1 MSKKVVYYILWLG
14 ELKGVG
20 KMFKKFTN
28 GCVKLVQRFLPDAF
42 VFCIILTI
50 VVFIA
55 AMPVAGMNPI
65 EVANA
70 WGSGVWGLLAFSM
83 QMALVLVLGSALANA
98 PAIKKLIV
106 KLAGVPKKPVGA
118 VAFVTVISAICCF
131 INWGFGL
138 IIGAL
143 LAKEVAKK
151 IKGLD
156 YRLIIAAAYS
166 GFVIWHAG
174 ISGSIPL
181 GMTALN
187 ADGVVDNTAG
197 AVTEI
202 VPTSQ
207 TIFSAWNLIMVL
219 AVVVVVAFVN
229 AKMHPDPK
237 DVVSIDPKLLED
249 APDNTEVKAR
259 KDQTPAEK
267 LENSMV
273 LSYIV
278 VVIGAIYLIY
288 YFVNAGSILNAL
300 SLNIVNLIFLI
311 LGIAFHKTPI
321 SYVRAI
327 TESAESAGGI
337 ILQFPFYAGIQGMMV
352 TVGSNGV
359 SLASAI
365 STAFVNIS
373 TPRTFP
379 VLCYL
384 AAGIVNFFV
393 PSGGGQWAVQGPI
406 MMPAGLELGVTPA
419 VTAMGI
425 AWGDA
430 WTNML
435 QPFWALPALG
445 IAGLGARDIMGYC
458 AIVLIA
464 SGIVTALGFLFLV
477 PLLA

>member
-1 MSKKVVYYILWLG
+1 
-14 ELKGVG
+14 
-20 KMFKKFTN
+20 MFKKFTN

-98 PAIKKLIV
+98 PAIKKIIV
-106 KLAGVPKKPVGA
+106 KLAGVPKKPAGA
-118 VAFVTVISAICCF
+118 VAFVTIISAICCF

-166 GFVIWHAG
+166 GFVIWHSG

-181 GMTALN
+181 GMTALDV
-187 ADGVVDNTAG
+187 DGTVANTGG

-207 TIFSAWNLIMVL
+207 TIFSAWNLIMVV
-219 AVVVVVAFVN
+219 AVVVVVAIVN
-229 AKMHPDPK
+229 AKMHPDAK

-249 APDNTEVKAR
+249 APEAVETKAK
-259 KDQTPAEK
+259 KDRTPAEK
-267 LENSMV
+267 LENSMI

-278 VVIGAIYLIY
+278 VVIGAVYLIY

-321 SYVRAI
+321 SYVKAI
-327 TESAESAGGI
+327 MESAESAGGI

-352 TVGSNGV
+352 TAGSNGV

-365 STAFVNIS
+365 SNGFVSIS

-406 MMPAGLELGVTPA
+406 MMPAGLKLGVTPA

-458 AIVLIA
+458 AIVLIV

>member
-1 MSKKVVYYILWLG
+1 
-14 ELKGVG
+14 
-20 KMFKKFTN
+20 MFKKFTN

-321 SYVRAI
+321 SYVIAI

>member
-1 MSKKVVYYILWLG
+1 
-14 ELKGVG
+14 
-20 KMFKKFTN
+20 MFKKFTN

-98 PAIKKLIV
+98 PAIKRIIV
-106 KLAGVPKKPVGA
+106 KLAGVPKKPAGA
-118 VAFVTVISAICCF
+118 VAFVTIISAICCF

-166 GFVIWHAG
+166 GFVIWHSG

-181 GMTALN
+181 GMTALDV
-187 ADGVVDNTAG
+187 DGTVANTGG
-197 AVTEI
+197 AVTEV

-207 TIFSAWNLIMVL
+207 TIFSAWNLIMVV
-219 AVVVVVAFVN
+219 AVVVVVAIVN
-229 AKMHPDPK
+229 AKMHPDAK

-249 APDNTEVKAR
+249 APEAVETKAK
-259 KDQTPAEK
+259 KDRTPAEK
-267 LENSMV
+267 LENSMI

-278 VVIGAIYLIY
+278 VVIGAVYLIY

-321 SYVRAI
+321 GYVKAI
-327 TESAESAGGI
+327 MESAESAGGI

-352 TVGSNGV
+352 TAGSNGV

-365 STAFVNIS
+365 SNGFVSIS

-406 MMPAGLELGVTPA
+406 MMPAGLKLGVTPA

-458 AIVLIA
+458 AIVLIV

-477 PLLA
+477 PLLV

>member
-1 MSKKVVYYILWLG
+1 
-14 ELKGVG
+14 
-20 KMFKKFTN
+20 MFKKFTN

-249 APDNTEVKAR
+249 APDNTEVKTR

>member
-1 MSKKVVYYILWLG
+1 
-14 ELKGVG
+14 
-20 KMFKKFTN
+20 MFKKFTN

-174 ISGSIPL
+174 ISGSIPV

>member
-1 MSKKVVYYILWLG
+1 
-14 ELKGVG
+14 
-20 KMFKKFTN
+20 MFKKFTN

-337 ILQFPFYAGIQGMMV
+337 ILQFPFYAGIQGMMF

>member
-1 MSKKVVYYILWLG
+1 
-14 ELKGVG
+14 
-20 KMFKKFTN
+20 MFKKFTN

-337 ILQFPFYAGIQGMMV
+337 ILQFPFYAGIQSMMV

>member
-1 MSKKVVYYILWLG
+1 
-14 ELKGVG
+14 
-20 KMFKKFTN
+20 MFKKFTN

-98 PAIKKLIV
+98 PAIKRIIV
-106 KLAGVPKKPVGA
+106 KLAGVPKKPAGA
-118 VAFVTVISAICCF
+118 VAFVTIISAICCF

-166 GFVIWHAG
+166 GFVIWHSG

-181 GMTALN
+181 GMTALDV
-187 ADGVVDNTAG
+187 DGTVANTGG

-219 AVVVVVAFVN
+219 AVVVVVAIVN
-229 AKMHPDPK
+229 AKMHPDAK

-249 APDNTEVKAR
+249 APEAVETKAK
-259 KDQTPAEK
+259 KDRTPAEK
-267 LENSMV
+267 LENSMI

-278 VVIGAIYLIY
+278 VVIGAVYLIY

-321 SYVRAI
+321 GYVKAI
-327 TESAESAGGI
+327 MESAESAGGI

-352 TVGSNGV
+352 TAGSNGV

-365 STAFVNIS
+365 SNGFVSIS

-406 MMPAGLELGVTPA
+406 MMPAGLKLGVTPA

-425 AWGDA
+425 A

-458 AIVLIA
+458 AIVLIV

>member
-1 MSKKVVYYILWLG
+1 
-14 ELKGVG
+14 
-20 KMFKKFTN
+20 MFKKFTN

-311 LGIAFHKTPI
+311 LGIALHKTPI

>member
-1 MSKKVVYYILWLG
+1 MLKKIS
-14 ELKGVG
+14 
-20 KMFKKFTN
+20 N
-28 GCVKLVQRFLPDAF
+28 GCVHIVQRYLPDPF
-42 VFCIILTI
+42 IFCIILTI

-55 AMPVAGMNPI
+55 AIPAAGATPLQ
-65 EVANA
+65 VVGF
-70 WGSGVWGLLAFSM
+70 WGTSIWSLLAFSM

-219 AVVVVVAFVN
+219 AVVVVGLCISGTA
-229 AKMHPDPK
+229 A
-237 DVVSIDPKLLED
+237 II
-249 APDNTEVKAR
+249 
-259 KDQTPAEK
+259 QTGEK
-267 LENSMV
+267 QKSMV
-273 LSYIV
+273 
-278 VVIGAIYLIY
+278 
-288 YFVNAGSILNAL
+288 
-300 SLNIVNLIFLI
+300 
-311 LGIAFHKTPI
+311 
-321 SYVRAI
+321 R
-327 TESAESAGGI
+327 
-337 ILQFPFYAGIQGMMV
+337 IQ
-352 TVGSNGV
+352 
-359 SLASAI
+359 
-365 STAFVNIS
+365 
-373 TPRTFP
+373 
-379 VLCYL
+379 
-384 AAGIVNFFV
+384 
-393 PSGGGQWAVQGPI
+393 
-406 MMPAGLELGVTPA
+406 
-419 VTAMGI
+419 
-425 AWGDA
+425 
-430 WTNML
+430 
-435 QPFWALPALG
+435 
-445 IAGLGARDIMGYC
+445 
-458 AIVLIA
+458 
-464 SGIVTALGFLFLV
+464 
-477 PLLA
+477 

>member
-1 MSKKVVYYILWLG
+1 MWLG

-181 GMTALN
+181 GLTALN

-207 TIFSAWNLIMVL
+207 TIFSAWNLIMV
-219 AVVVVVAFVN
+219 AVVVIVVAFVN

-273 LSYIV
+273 LSYII

-352 TVGSNGV
+352 TAGSNGV

-365 STAFVNIS
+365 STAFVSIS

-458 AIVLIA
+458 AIVLIV

>member
-1 MSKKVVYYILWLG
+1 
-14 ELKGVG
+14 
-20 KMFKKFTN
+20 MFKKFTN

-70 WGSGVWGLLAFSM
+70 WGSGVWGLLAFSR

-219 AVVVVVAFVN
+219 AVVIVVAFVN

-337 ILQFPFYAGIQGMMV
+337 ILQFPLYAGIQGMMV

-458 AIVLIA
+458 AIVLIV

>member
-1 MSKKVVYYILWLG
+1 
-14 ELKGVG
+14 
-20 KMFKKFTN
+20 MFKKFTN

-98 PAIKKLIV
+98 PAIKRIIV
-106 KLAGVPKKPVGA
+106 KLAGVPKKPAGA
-118 VAFVTVISAICCF
+118 VAFVTIISAICCF

-166 GFVIWHAG
+166 GFVIWHSG

-181 GMTALN
+181 GMTALDV
-187 ADGVVDNTAG
+187 DGTVANTGG
-197 AVTEI
+197 AVTEV

-207 TIFSAWNLIMVL
+207 TIFSAWNLIMVV
-219 AVVVVVAFVN
+219 AVVVVVAIVN
-229 AKMHPDPK
+229 AKMHPDAK

-249 APDNTEVKAR
+249 APEAVETKAK
-259 KDQTPAEK
+259 KDRTPAEK
-267 LENSMV
+267 LENSMI

-278 VVIGAIYLIY
+278 VVIGAVYLIY

-321 SYVRAI
+321 GYVKAI
-327 TESAESAGGI
+327 MESAESAGGI

-352 TVGSNGV
+352 TAGSNGV

-365 STAFVNIS
+365 SNGFVSIS

-406 MMPAGLELGVTPA
+406 MMPAGLKLGVTPA

-458 AIVLIA
+458 AIVLIV
-464 SGIVTALGFLFLV
+464 SKM
-477 PLLA
+477 

>member
-1 MSKKVVYYILWLG
+1 
-14 ELKGVG
+14 
-20 KMFKKFTN
+20 MFKKFTN

-219 AVVVVVAFVN
+219 AVLVVVAFVN

>member
-1 MSKKVVYYILWLG
+1 
-14 ELKGVG
+14 
-20 KMFKKFTN
+20 MFKKFTN

-229 AKMHPDPK
+229 AKIHPDPK

-435 QPFWALPALG
+435 QRFWALPAVG

>member
-1 MSKKVVYYILWLG
+1 
-14 ELKGVG
+14 
-20 KMFKKFTN
+20 MFKKFTN

-435 QPFWALPALG
+435 QPFWRFRHLVSLAWEQE
-445 IAGLGARDIMGYC
+445 I
-458 AIVLIA
+458 
-464 SGIVTALGFLFLV
+464 SWVTVRLY
-477 PLLA
+477 

>member
-1 MSKKVVYYILWLG
+1 
-14 ELKGVG
+14 
-20 KMFKKFTN
+20 MFKKFTN

-98 PAIKKLIV
+98 PAIKRIIV
-106 KLAGVPKKPVGA
+106 KLAGVPKKPAGA
-118 VAFVTVISAICCF
+118 VAFVTIISAICCF

-166 GFVIWHAG
+166 GFVIWHSG

-181 GMTALN
+181 GMTALDV
-187 ADGVVDNTAG
+187 DGTVANTGG
-197 AVTEI
+197 AVTEV

-207 TIFSAWNLIMVL
+207 TIFSAWNLIMVV
-219 AVVVVVAFVN
+219 AVVVVVAIVN
-229 AKMHPDPK
+229 AKMHPDAK

-249 APDNTEVKAR
+249 APEAVETKAKR
-259 KDQTPAEK
+259 DRTPAEK
-267 LENSMV
+267 LENSMI

-278 VVIGAIYLIY
+278 VVIGAVYLIY

-321 SYVRAI
+321 GYVKAI
-327 TESAESAGGI
+327 MESAESAGGI

-352 TVGSNGV
+352 TAGSNGV

-365 STAFVNIS
+365 SNGFVSIS

-406 MMPAGLELGVTPA
+406 MMPAGLKLGVTPA

-458 AIVLIA
+458 AIVLIV

>member
-1 MSKKVVYYILWLG
+1 MKG
-14 ELKGVG
+14 EEF
-20 KMFKKFTN
+20 MFKKFTN

-50 VVFIA
+50 VVFVA
-55 AMPVAGMNPI
+55 AIPVTGMNPI
-65 EVANA
+65 QVAAA
-70 WGSGVWGLLAFSM
+70 WGDGVWSLLLFSM

-98 PAIKKLIV
+98 PAIKRLIV
-106 KLAGVPKKPVGA
+106 RLAGIPKKPAGSI
-118 VAFVTVISAICCF
+118 AFVTIISAICCF

-151 IKGLD
+151 LKGVD

-166 GFVIWHAG
+166 GFVIWHSG

-181 GMTALN
+181 GMTALGE
-187 ADGVVDNTAG
+187 DGTVANTG
-197 AVTEI
+197 GILTEV

-207 TIFSAWNLIMVL
+207 TIFSAWNLIMV
-219 AVVVVVAFVN
+219 AIVVVVIAIVN
-229 AKMHPDPK
+229 AKMHPNEK
-237 DVVSIDPKLLED
+237 DVVSIDPKLLEEK
-249 APDNTEVKAR
+249 EVEIPKPV
-259 KDQTPAEK
+259 TPAEK
-267 LENSMV
+267 LENSMI

-278 VVIGAIYLIY
+278 VVIGVVYLIY
-288 YFVNAGSILNAL
+288 YFINAGSILNAL

-321 SYVRAI
+321 GYVRAI
-327 TESAESAGGI
+327 TASAESAGGI
-337 ILQFPFYAGIQGMMV
+337 ILQFPFYAGIQGMMT
-352 TVGSNGV
+352 TVGPKNI
-359 SLASAI
+359 SLAGAI
-365 STAFVNIS
+365 SNAFVSVSNQ
-373 TPRTFP
+373 RTFP

-406 MMPAGLELGVTPA
+406 MMPAGQALGVSPA

-458 AIVLIA
+458 AIVLIVA
-464 SGIVTALGFLFLV
+464 GIITALGFLFLV

>member
-1 MSKKVVYYILWLG
+1 MVYYILWLG

>member
-1 MSKKVVYYILWLG
+1 
-14 ELKGVG
+14 
-20 KMFKKFTN
+20 MFKKFTN

-166 GFVIWHAG
+166 GVVIWHAG

>member
-1 MSKKVVYYILWLG
+1 
-14 ELKGVG
+14 
-20 KMFKKFTN
+20 MFKKFTN

-98 PAIKKLIV
+98 PGIKKLIV

>member
-1 MSKKVVYYILWLG
+1 
-14 ELKGVG
+14 
-20 KMFKKFTN
+20 MFKKFTN
-28 GCVKLVQRFLPDAF
+28 GCVKLVQKFLPDAF
-42 VFCIILTI
+42 VFCIVLTI
-50 VVFIA
+50 IVFIA
-55 AMPVAGMNPI
+55 AIPVTGMNPI

-70 WGSGVWGLLAFSM
+70 WGSGIWGLLLFSM

-98 PAIKKLIV
+98 PAVKKLIV
-106 KLAGVPKKPVGA
+106 MLAGIPKKPVGA
-118 VAFVTVISAICCF
+118 VIFVTVISAICNF

-156 YRLIIAAAYS
+156 YRLIIASAYG
-166 GFVIWHAG
+166 GFIIWHAG

-181 GMTALN
+181 GMTSLG
-187 ADGVVDNTAG
+187 ADGAVANTGGVVTD
-197 AVTEI
+197 I
-202 VPTSQ
+202 IPTSQ
-207 TIFSAWNLIMVL
+207 TIFSAWNLIMVV
-219 AVVVVVAFVN
+219 AVVAVVAIVN
-229 AKMHPDPK
+229 AFMHPSPK

-249 APDNTEVKAR
+249 EHKAEAPKPV
-259 KDQTPAEK
+259 TPAEK
-267 LENSMV
+267 LENSMI
-273 LSYIV
+273 LSYLV
-278 VVIGAIYLIY
+278 VLLGLVYMVY

-321 SYVRAI
+321 GYVRAI
-327 TESAESAGGI
+327 TEAASSAGGI
-337 ILQFPFYAGIQGMMV
+337 ILQFPFYAGIQGIM
-352 TVGSNGV
+352 TTAGPSGA
-359 SLASAI
+359 SLAGAI
-365 STAFVNIS
+365 SNAFVSIS
-373 TPRTFP
+373 NQQTFP

-384 AAGIVNFFV
+384 AAGVVNFFV

-406 MMPAGLELGVTPA
+406 MMPAGMELGVSPA

-458 AIVLIA
+458 AIILIA
-464 SGIVTALGFLFLV
+464 AGIVTVLGFLFLV

>member
-1 MSKKVVYYILWLG
+1 
-14 ELKGVG
+14 
-20 KMFKKFTN
+20 MFKKFTN
-28 GCVKLVQRFLPDAF
+28 GRVKLVQRFLPDAF

>member
-1 MSKKVVYYILWLG
+1 
-14 ELKGVG
+14 
-20 KMFKKFTN
+20 MFKKFTN

-249 APDNTEVKAR
+249 APDNTGVKAR

>member
-1 MSKKVVYYILWLG
+1 
-14 ELKGVG
+14 
-20 KMFKKFTN
+20 MFKKFTN

-419 VTAMGI
+419 VTYGYR
-425 AWGDA
+425 
-430 WTNML
+430 
-435 QPFWALPALG
+435 LG
-445 IAGLGARDIMGYC
+445 
-458 AIVLIA
+458 
-464 SGIVTALGFLFLV
+464 
-477 PLLA
+477 

>member
-1 MSKKVVYYILWLG
+1 
-14 ELKGVG
+14 
-20 KMFKKFTN
+20 MFKKFTN

-65 EVANA
+65 EGANA
-70 WGSGVWGLLAFSM
+70 RGSGVWGLLAFSM

-98 PAIKKLIV
+98 PAIKRIIV
-106 KLAGVPKKPVGA
+106 KLAGVPKKPAGA
-118 VAFVTVISAICCF
+118 VAFVTIISAICCF

-143 LAKEVAKK
+143 LAKDVAKK

-166 GFVIWHAG
+166 GFVIWHSG

-181 GMTALN
+181 GMTALDV
-187 ADGVVDNTAG
+187 DGTVANTGG
-197 AVTEI
+197 AVTEV

-207 TIFSAWNLIMVL
+207 TIFSAWNLIMVV
-219 AVVVVVAFVN
+219 AVVVVVAIVN
-229 AKMHPDPK
+229 AKMHPDAK

-249 APDNTEVKAR
+249 APEEVETKAK
-259 KDQTPAEK
+259 KDRTPAEK
-267 LENSMV
+267 LENSMI

-278 VVIGAIYLIY
+278 VVIGAVYLIY

-321 SYVRAI
+321 GYVKAI
-327 TESAESAGGI
+327 MESAESAGGI

-352 TVGSNGV
+352 TAGSNGV

-365 STAFVNIS
+365 SNGFVSIS

-406 MMPAGLELGVTPA
+406 MMPAGLKLGVTPA

-458 AIVLIA
+458 AIVLIV

>member
-1 MSKKVVYYILWLG
+1 
-14 ELKGVG
+14 
-20 KMFKKFTN
+20 MFKKFTN

-98 PAIKKLIV
+98 PAIKRIIV
-106 KLAGVPKKPVGA
+106 KLAGVPKKPAGA
-118 VAFVTVISAICCF
+118 VAFVTIISAICCF

-166 GFVIWHAG
+166 GFVIWHSG

-181 GMTALN
+181 GMTALDV
-187 ADGVVDNTAG
+187 DGTVANTGG

-207 TIFSAWNLIMVL
+207 TIFSAWNLIMVV
-219 AVVVVVAFVN
+219 AVVVVVAIVN
-229 AKMHPDPK
+229 AKMHPDAK

-249 APDNTEVKAR
+249 APEAVETKAK
-259 KDQTPAEK
+259 KDRTPAEK
-267 LENSMV
+267 LENSMI

-278 VVIGAIYLIY
+278 VVIGAVYLIY

-321 SYVRAI
+321 GYVKAI
-327 TESAESAGGI
+327 MESAESAGGI

-352 TVGSNGV
+352 TAGSNGV
-359 SLASAI
+359 SLASTI
-365 STAFVNIS
+365 SNGFVSIS

-406 MMPAGLELGVTPA
+406 MMPAGLKFGVTPA

-458 AIVLIA
+458 AIVLIV